1 MKTTVENQRMTP
13 ARSYGMYYVEGT
25 VNDVQIKVIST
36 NAQAYDWLQDD
47 SIPELHEM
55 AKSYVNFRLTDS
67 YEQRDE
73 RAN

>member
-1 MKTTVENQRMTP
+1 MTP

-67 YEQRDE
+67 YKQRDE